1 MGTQHCDL
9 SEKTTQVGSECLDN
23 EQRVLGTVVT
33 DSVIDEKK
41 AQISSECL
49 DNEQG
54 VLGTVV
60 TNSVIDEKTVQIV
73 SECLDNEQ
81 SVLGTVATDSVID
94 EKSNKILA
102 NMTENSVIQLPKPS
116 EHVPVCLSD
125 DKSENKCVQNVQN
138 KPGETSDAV
147 ASVVVEEQTQPVPAQ
162 VNLDSANKPSDPP
175 SGDGV
180 KDISLPN
187 EPGEMSDAVTSL
199 VVEEQTQA
207 VPAQVNSD
215 SAHKPSDPPS
225 GDGVKVI
232 SLPNEPGETSDAVTS
247 LVVEEQTQTVPA
259 QVNSDSANKPSDPP
273 SGDGVKV
280 ISLPNEPGETS
291 DAVTSL
297 VEEQTQPIPAQVNL
311 DSANK
316 PSDPPSGGGLKD
328 ISLPNEPGETS
339 DAVTSLVVEEQ
350 TQHPAQ
356 VNSDSANK
364 PSDPPFGD
372 GVKDISLPN
381 EPGEMSDAVTGPVE
395 DQTQSA
401 LAQVNADSLNKV
413 LDPPSGDVA
422 KTVSSDCSEGRSK
435 SLARSRSRHMG
446 KSNSKPPKKYILR
459 SLGSSDRALR
469 SRDNK
474 PKAPEPINNVV
485 DVNNDETN
493 TKKEKKKKKKARK
506 EGINDQFSKIRAQLR
521 YYLNRMG
528 YEQNLIDAYSGE
540 GWKGG
545 SLEKLKPEK
554 EIQRAKSEILRRKLK
569 IRDLFQNLDSLCAE
583 GKLPESLFD
592 SEGEI
597 DSEDIFCAKC
607 QTKVLGTNNDI
618 ILCDGAC
625 DRGYHQLCLDPP
637 LLTEDIPPG
646 DEGWLCPGCD
656 CKDDCIDIVNDLLG
670 TSLSLTDTWERV
682 FPEAATAAG
691 SILDNNLGLPSDDSD
706 DDDYNPNGPED
717 VEVEG
722 GESSSDESEYAS
734 ASENLEETRHEDQYM
749 GLPSEDSEDD
759 DYDPDAPNLG
769 GKATEESSNSDFTS
783 DSEDLAAT
791 IKDNMS
797 VEQVGDVTSAS
808 LDNVKNKGS
817 KKQNRKKPSLADEL
831 SSLVEPDLDEE
842 DMTPASG
849 KRNVERL
856 DYQKL
861 YEEAYHSDTS
871 EDEDWAATTTPSR
884 KKKLTGKITPVS
896 PNGSASNNSRRS
908 TKRNTHQHKDKNTN
922 NSPTK
927 TLEGCTESGSRGKKR
942 GSPHKKLGEAAVQ
955 RLYKSFKENQYP
967 ERATKESLAQEI
979 GLTFHQVDKWFG
991 NSRWSFRHSPHMKAS
1006 PGSNASQQ
1014 ATDSEAEKKG
1024 EMGNASQQVT
1034 DNGAENKGEKEHE
1047 LVSQKTIGEKSRIPS
1062 SKKRKQQAT
1071 DSGAEKKGKMGDAS
1085 QQVTNNGAENKG
1097 EKKHEL
1103 VSQKTI
1109 GEKSR
1114 TTSSKKRKQQATDSG
1129 AEKKGEMGDASQQV
1143 TDTGAK
1149 NKGEKKHKLVSQETI
1164 GEKSRILSSKKR
1176 KQQATDSAAE
1186 KKGEMGNASEQV
1198 TDNGAENKGEKES
1211 GLVSQKTI
1219 GEKSRTLRS
1228 RKRKQLSEPQASE
1241 AGLAPKDP
1249 TPPKV
1254 ETGKKTKKKKG
1265 K

>member
-1 MGTQHCDL
+1 MGTQQCDL
-9 SEKTTQVGSECLDN
+9 SEKTAKIGAECLDN
-23 EQRVLGTVVT
+23 EQRVLGNEVT
-33 DSVIDEKK
+33 DSVIDEKT
-41 AQISSECL
+41 AHVGSEGL
-49 DNEQG
+49 DDERR
-54 VLGTVV
+54 VLGTVATNSV
-60 TNSVIDEKTVQIV
+60 TDEETAKIGSECLNNEQRVLGTVATNSVIDEKSNQ
-73 SECLDNEQ
+73 
-81 SVLGTVATDSVID
+81 VLGNV
-94 EKSNKILA
+94 
-102 NMTENSVIQLPKPS
+102 TENSVSQLPVPS
-116 EHVPVCLSD
+116 EQVPVCLSD
-125 DKSENKCVQNVQN
+125 DKLENKCLQDVQN
-138 KPGETSDAV
+138 KHGETSDAV
-147 ASVVVEEQTQPVPAQ
+147 ASVVVEEPTQSVLAQVNSDSANKPSDPPSGDGVKDTSLPNEPSEMSDAVTSLVVEEQTQPVPAQ
-162 VNLDSANKPSDPP
+162 VNSESANKPSDSPSGDGVEDISLPNEHGEMSDAVTSLVVEEQTQPVPAQVNSDSANEPSDPPSGDGVKDISLPNEPGKMSDAVTSLVVEEQTQPIPAQVNTHSVNKPSDPP

-187 EPGEMSDAVTSL
+187 EPGEMSDTVTSL
-199 VVEEQTQA
+199 VIEELTQP
-207 VPAQVNSD
+207 VPAQVNT
-215 SAHKPSDPPS
+215 H
-225 GDGVKVI
+225 
-232 SLPNEPGETSDAVTS
+232 
-247 LVVEEQTQTVPA
+247 
-259 QVNSDSANKPSDPP
+259 SANKPSDPP
-273 SGDGVKV
+273 SGDGVK
-280 ISLPNEPGETS
+280 
-291 DAVTSL
+291 
-297 VEEQTQPIPAQVNL
+297 
-311 DSANK
+311 
-316 PSDPPSGGGLKD
+316 D

-339 DAVTSLVVEEQ
+339 NAVAGLVEDH
-350 TQHPAQ
+350 TQSIPAQ
-356 VNSDSANK
+356 VN
-364 PSDPPFGD
+364 
-372 GVKDISLPN
+372 
-381 EPGEMSDAVTGPVE
+381 T
-395 DQTQSA
+395 
-401 LAQVNADSLNKV
+401 DSLNE
-413 LDPPSGDVA
+413 LRDPPSGDGA
-422 KTVSSDCSEGRSK
+422 KNVSSDCSERKSK
-435 SLARSRSRHMG
+435 SLARSSSRQGG
-446 KSNSKPPKKYILR
+446 KSNSKLPKKYILR

-469 SRDNK
+469 PRDNK
-474 PKAPEPINNVV
+474 PKAPEPINNVA
-485 DVNNDETN
+485 DVNSDETK
-493 TKKEKKKKKKARK
+493 TKKEKKKKKKPRK
-506 EGINDQFSKIRAQLR
+506 EGINDQFSRIRAQLR

-717 VEVEG
+717 VEVKG

-734 ASENLEETRHEDQYM
+734 ASENLEETHHEDQYM

-759 DYDPDAPNLG
+759 DYDPDAPNLDV
-769 GKATEESSNSDFTS
+769 KATEESSSSDFTS

-797 VEQVGDVTSAS
+797 VEQDGGVTSAS
-808 LDNVKNKGS
+808 LDSVKNKGS
-817 KKQNRKKPSLADEL
+817 NKQNRKKPSIAEEL
-831 SSLVEPDLDEE
+831 SSLVEPDLGEE
-842 DMTPASG
+842 DFTPVSG

-861 YEEAYHSDTS
+861 YEEAYHSATS
-871 EDEDWAATTTPSR
+871 EDEDWAATATRSR
-884 KKKLTGKITPVS
+884 KKKLTGQITPVS
-896 PNGSASNNSRRS
+896 PNGSASNNSKRS
-908 TKRNTHQHKDKNTN
+908 AKRNTHRHKVDNTN

-991 NSRWSFRHSPHMKAS
+991 NSRWSFRHSTHMKAS
-1006 PGSNASQQ
+1006 PGSNASHQ
-1014 ATDSEAEKKG
+1014 ATDSKAKKKGEMGNASQQVTDNGAENKGEKERGLVSQETIGEKSRTPRSKKRKQQDTDSGAEKKG

-1034 DNGAENKGEKEHE
+1034 DNGAENKGEKERE
-1047 LVSQKTIGEKSRIPS
+1047 LVSQETIGEKSRILR

-1071 DSGAEKKGKMGDAS
+1071 DSGAEKKGKMGNAS
-1085 QQVTNNGAENKG
+1085 Q
-1097 EKKHEL
+1097 
-1103 VSQKTI
+1103 
-1109 GEKSR
+1109 
-1114 TTSSKKRKQQATDSG
+1114 
-1129 AEKKGEMGDASQQV
+1129 
-1143 TDTGAK
+1143 
-1149 NKGEKKHKLVSQETI
+1149 
-1164 GEKSRILSSKKR
+1164 
-1176 KQQATDSAAE
+1176 
-1186 KKGEMGNASEQV
+1186 QV
-1198 TDNGAENKGEKES
+1198 TDNGAENKEEKEPV
-1211 GLVSQKTI
+1211 LVLQKTI
-1219 GEKSRTLRS
+1219 GDKSRTPAS
-1228 RKRKQLSEPQASE
+1228 RKRKQLSEPHASE
-1241 AGLAPKDP
+1241 AVLAPNDP

>member
-273 SGDGVKV
+273 SGDGVK
-280 ISLPNEPGETS
+280 
-291 DAVTSL
+291 
-297 VEEQTQPIPAQVNL
+297 
-311 DSANK
+311 
-316 PSDPPSGGGLKD
+316 D

-339 DAVTSLVVEEQ
+339 DAVTSLVVEEK